1 MLLLSLTYKKAV
13 IILLIMGAL
22 ILLGPARN
30 TAQEALARWS
40 EPQVLFDTSEG
51 WGEHNSLTADL
62 FGGAHLVWE
71 HNPSASSSTD
81 PAYRPDDNLFYYSH
95 WDGAEWSAPV
105 DILFG
110 DITYPRIAADPRGKL
125 HLVFDNKQC
134 VAYTWSWIVQAGS
147 ARSWSNATCAGP
159 RALNHAIA
167 ADANGGLHVLLAQ
180 SGQLSYVQSDDGVI
194 WSEPILITETPG
206 NATYVPS
213 LAADAQGRLHAVWTQ
228 AQLPDG
234 IPFLGVYY
242 SRSDDGGRS
251 WSPSQQLISG
261 NYRDPNIAVFEEN
274 VYVVWNSG
282 VVESRRFLAH
292 SRDGGVTWTAP
303 VPIVQAFGGWLWHP
317 GVAVDSS
324 GTVHIVTAQGVGALY
339 TAFLPDGRVST
350 PLQLFD
356 PNEQTS
362 APDLVT
368 IKGNQLLAVFRG
380 AGSLIYLTGTTSAR
394 VVSPMP
400 LPTMVPAPTLTMP
413 KQVPTPESKPTGV
426 PEKPTLAYRVS
437 ADVPGTPSRVQPL
450 VWGIAPTVALVV
462 GIVILVLQRRQRGY
476 RR

>member
-1 MLLLSLTYKKAV
+1 MV
-13 IILLIMGAL
+13 ILLIIGTL
-22 ILLGPARN
+22 VLLESTKN
-30 TAQEALARWS
+30 IAQEAVARWS

-62 FGGAHLVWE
+62 FGGAHAVWE
-71 HNPSASSSTD
+71 FNPSASSSAD

-95 WDGAEWSAPV
+95 WDGAEWSAPI

-110 DITYPRIAADPRGKL
+110 DISYPRIATDSRGKL

-134 VAYTWSWIVQAGS
+134 VAYIWAWIVQAGS
-147 ARSWSNATCAGP
+147 ARSWSNAVCAGP

-167 ADANGGLHVLLAQ
+167 TDANGRLHVLLAQ
-180 SGQLSYVQSDDGVI
+180 NGQMSYVQSDDGVI

-213 LAADAQGRLHAVWTQ
+213 LAADAKGRLHAVWTQ

-251 WSPSQQLISG
+251 WSPSRQLISG
-261 NYRDPNIAVFEEN
+261 NYRDPSIAVFGEN

-282 VVESRRFLAH
+282 VVESRRFLAY
-292 SRDGGVTWTAP
+292 SQDGGITWATP
-303 VPIVQAFGGWLWHP
+303 IPIVQAFGGWLWHP
-317 GVAVDSS
+317 GIAVDSA
-324 GTVHIVTAQGVGALY
+324 GTVHIITAQGVGALY

-394 VVSPMP
+394 SVSPLL
-400 LPTMVPAPTLTMP
+400 LPTVVPAPTPTMA
-413 KQVPTPESKPTGV
+413 KQVPIPESKPTGV
-426 PEKPTLAYRVS
+426 TEKLTSAPQVS
-437 ADVPGTPSRVQPL
+437 AGVPSTSSHVQPL
-450 VWGIAPTVALVV
+450 VWGIVPTVALVV
-462 GIVILVLQRRQRGY
+462 GIVILVIQRRQRGY